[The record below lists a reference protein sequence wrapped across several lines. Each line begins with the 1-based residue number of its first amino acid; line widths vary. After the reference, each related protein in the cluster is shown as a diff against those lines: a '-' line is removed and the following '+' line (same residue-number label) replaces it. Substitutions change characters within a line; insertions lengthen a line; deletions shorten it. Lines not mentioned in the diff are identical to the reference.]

1 MIRRGAVLIA
11 CATCCAPVCAF
22 AGAWPTPAGQTQAI
36 VKYEEASATSGFDTS
51 GVTRP
56 IGKQSDQSLSVFVE
70 HGLTD
75 RLTLQLKA
83 GVTEGSDPF
92 VHYSGRGPA
101 EIGLRY
107 AVYNGPV
114 GVLSVYAGA
123 VAGGV
128 GRNAGYAPPHTG
140 EGDLELRVLAGR
152 NASLWGRPL
161 FGEVQV
167 ARLFRRGLPDETHL
181 DVTLGWAPAAHW
193 LVLAQSYAGR
203 ADSHP
208 VAPEWVKAE
217 ASVVRHLGPWSVQL
231 GWRETAWGH
240 EAPLE
245 KGPVIG
251 LWRRF

>member
-1 MIRRGAVLIA
+1 MIRRGA
-11 CATCCAPVCAF
+11 AF
-22 AGAWPTPAGQTQAI
+22 LLALMSLPALARAGAWPVPAGETQAI
-36 VKYEEASATSGFDTS
+36 LKYEGSEATSGFDPS
-51 GVTRP
+51 GNLLP
-56 IGKQSDQSLSVFVE
+56 IGKQRDESLSLFVE
-70 HGLTD
+70 HGLTS

-83 GVTEGSDPF
+83 GATEGSDSF
-92 VHYSGRGPA
+92 IHYSGRGPA

-107 AVYNGPV
+107 AVYDGPQ

-128 GRNAGYAPPHTG
+128 GRNAGYAPPHAG
-140 EGDLELRVLAGR
+140 EGDIELRVLVGR
-152 NASLWGRPL
+152 NAKLWGKPL

-181 DVTLGWAPAAHW
+181 DVTLGWEPAAHW

-217 ASVVRHLGPWSVQL
+217 ASVVRRLGPWAVQL